1 MTTERKLCW
10 AIIGLQIIIILIKI
24 YLSYK
29 MNLIEER
36 LTQDLTYSHTLKGG
50 DSPQFL

>member
-10 AIIGLQIIIILIKI
+10 TIIGLQIIIILIKI

-29 MNLIEER
+29 MNLMEER
-36 LTQDLTYSHTLKGG
+36 LTQDISEIESIVRSLSNT
-50 DSPQFL
+50 Q